1 MKVCILMPTVGGVP
15 AAACK
20 AAVKL
25 AVDAAFRGIEVE
37 FETNERAGIMRSRD
51 ELACIFLGSGMQ
63 WSFWMDSDM
72 VPPVD
77 VIIQMLRCAIEFD
90 RKILTGIY
98 CGRSDGEMEAKA
110 LEGSLK
116 HTGEQNGRG
125 EKWAQA
131 AYKNGAAMLEK
142 TLYAPVIFGIDKKPC
157 DPVQTVPFEVGSAGF
172 GCMLVH
178 RDVFAGMEMPYF
190 RIGDEGEDVYF
201 CYEARKR
208 GHKIMALPSIKCGHI
223 GTPQV
228 FYPD

>member
-1 MKVCILMPTVGGVP
+1 
-15 AAACK
+15 
-20 AAVKL
+20 
-25 AVDAAFRGIEVE
+25 
-37 FETNERAGIMRSRD
+37 
-51 ELACIFLGSGMQ
+51 
-63 WSFWMDSDM
+63 M
-72 VPPVD
+72 VPPEY
-77 VIIQMLRCAIEFD
+77 AISRMIHYAVEHD
-90 RKILTGIY
+90 AEMVTGMY
-98 CGRSDGEMEAKA
+98 CGRSDGSMEAKA

-125 EKWAQA
+125 DKWSKA
-131 AYKNGAAMLEK
+131 AYENGANMLAK

-178 RDVFAGMEMPYF
+178 RDVFSGMEMPYF
-190 RIGDEGEDVYF
+190 RIGNEGEDVYF

-223 GTPQV
+223 GLPQV